1 MFILWE
7 QTLKF
12 HSTFNEHVLIYIGNA
27 IRAETRDQYVHSS
40 CFCLTQFLIV
50 ISTQE
55 VLIKILLNK
64 LLYEQINYKELIIQ
78 KKVLAYTSC
87 NEYGYV
93 DKNATYSKI
102 SLSHSFHFICVFACA
117 FMLKTDFVLIME
129 TLQRYFLRK
138 CRIVRLLSMIFN
150 IDSSM

>member
-12 HSTFNEHVLIYIGNA
+12 YSTFNEHVLIYIGNA

-40 CFCLTQFLIV
+40 CFCLTQFLIMLLAH
-50 ISTQE
+50 SS
-55 VLIKILLNK
+55 KFLLNK

-102 SLSHSFHFICVFACA
+102 ILSHSFHFICVFACA
-117 FMLKTDFVLIME
+117 FMLRIDFVLIME